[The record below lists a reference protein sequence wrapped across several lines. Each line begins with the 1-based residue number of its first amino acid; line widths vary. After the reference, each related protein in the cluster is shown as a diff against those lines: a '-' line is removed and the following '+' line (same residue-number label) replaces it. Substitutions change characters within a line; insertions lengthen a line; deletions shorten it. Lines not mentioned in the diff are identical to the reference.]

1 MSDIAGHYGTEGIV
15 QRILAA
21 IGEIGEPLE
30 PRHFYPFDQLH
41 GRELLATKD
50 HAALLE
56 ASPSDTILDIGCGIG
71 GPARYIA
78 STFGCSVNGIDI
90 TPAFVTAAQKLT
102 ELCGLQDRVTFVE
115 GNAEALPFEAGAFD
129 GGISLYVGMNL
140 PNREAVI
147 REAARVIRP
156 GGRLVWSEAVL
167 KTGEVP
173 HYPLPWAAV
182 PENSFMVSEKAL
194 ITLFENAGF
203 HVDVNDE
210 TSSHVEL
217 ARQRAASGVVP
228 TAAHREAN
236 EVVLGKD
243 LLERR
248 KSYIA
253 NLVEGRLAAI
263 VISAMRSK

>member
-1 MSDIAGHYGTEGIV
+1 MSGIAGHYGTNGIV
-15 QRILAA
+15 ERILAA
-21 IGEIGEPLE
+21 IGEINEPLE

-56 ASPSDTILDIGCGIG
+56 ASPSDRILDIGCGIG

-78 STFGCSVNGIDI
+78 STFGCRVDGIDL
-90 TPAFVTAAQKLT
+90 TPAFVTAARQLT
-102 ELCGLQDRVTFVE
+102 ELSGLQHRVTFVE
-115 GNAEALPFEAGAFD
+115 GNADALPFETGGFD

-140 PNREAVI
+140 PDREAVL
-147 REAARVIRP
+147 REATRVIKP

-167 KTGEVP
+167 KSGLP
-173 HYPLPWAAV
+173 HFPLPWAAV
-182 PENSFMVSEKAL
+182 PENSYLVSEDAL
-194 ITLFENAGF
+194 ITLFENSGF
-203 HVDVNDE
+203 EVTVDDE
-210 TSSHVEL
+210 TSAHIEL
-217 ARQRAASGVVP
+217 ARQRAASDMVP

-236 EVVLGKD
+236 EVVLGND

-248 KSYIA
+248 KSYIG

-263 VISAMRSK
+263 VISARRSN